1 MDDSDLAI
9 EQALQR
15 LDSESSDSE
24 VANST
29 CLNGEMEPSSELD
42 SCSVVSSE
50 LGMNGSM
57 YSNDQA
63 MAIIR
68 RYVMNGNNRKMN
80 SAAATEDNSSV
91 ASFSTE

>member
-24 VANST
+24 VN
-29 CLNGEMEPSSELD
+29 LGEPGSE
-42 SCSVVSSE
+42 SCSVNVVDSTD
-50 LGMNGSM
+50 LQMRDGMFPIM
-57 YSNDQA
+57 
-63 MAIIR
+63 R
-68 RYVMNGNNRKMN
+68 CYVVDGRKLNSLQN
-80 SAAATEDNSSV
+80 SATATNDNSSV